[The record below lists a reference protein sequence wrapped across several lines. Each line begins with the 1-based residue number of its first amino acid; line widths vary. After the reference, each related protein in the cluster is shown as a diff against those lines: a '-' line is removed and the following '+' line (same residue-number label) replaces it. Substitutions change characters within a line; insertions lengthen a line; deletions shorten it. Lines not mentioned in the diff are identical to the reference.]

1 MSEKPTSVPAAKAKA
16 SPAYVSSSG
25 QTLTSLPLATRLNN
39 LTSTVYN
46 FLGLYVVSLLSLD
59 PYTAAQNSQFN
70 TRGPGRNTGRAPPQ
84 SNAGSNSS
92 FGARPGGAS
101 SSSGPRIA
109 TVNDVRGT

>member
-1 MSEKPTSVPAAKAKA
+1 MSERPGLVPAAKSKA
-16 SPAYVSSSG
+16 SPAYISSSG
-25 QTLTSLPLATRLNN
+25 QTLTSLPRTTRLNN

-70 TRGPGRNTGRAPPQ
+70 TRGPGRNTGRAPPR

-92 FGARPGGAS
+92 SGGRPGGGI